1 MAATSNKVISSN
13 SKFEMIKRLDTVLV
27 ELRRYRA
34 DISRHKWR
42 SDVQERMAVIDCIE
56 TLIKAHLYSSMPI
69 DK

>member
-1 MAATSNKVISSN
+1 
-13 SKFEMIKRLDTVLV
+13 MIKRLDTVVV

-42 SDVQERMAVIDCIE
+42 ADVQERMAVLDCIE
-56 TLIKAHLYSSMPI
+56 TLIRAHLYPSLPI

>member
-1 MAATSNKVISSN
+1 
-13 SKFEMIKRLDTVLV
+13 MIKRLDNVLE

-42 SDVQERMAVIDCIE
+42 SDVQERMAVLDCIE
-56 TLIKAHLYSSMPI
+56 TLIKAHLYTSMPI

>member
-1 MAATSNKVISSN
+1 
-13 SKFEMIKRLDTVLV
+13 MIKRLDTAIA

-42 SDVQERMAVIDCIE
+42 ADVQERMAVLDCIE
-56 TLIKAHLYSSMPI
+56 TLIKAHLYPSMPI